1 MRILKELKANP
12 EVKNYF
18 TVKACVEYPNVC
30 ALSPRGGWSAPR
42 CQHQQSQSIGARW
55 LVVQRPPPTPFPPPA
70 QSVVTF
76 SMSVS
81 LHGGSPDVSVVE
93 VRRGRGPARV
103 WHEWKYCFYAVAMLL
118 LPPIAACPPPLGHAN
133 TVGPT
138 IVFHEVYRT
147 LLQKLSGML
156 ATIN

>member
-1 MRILKELKANP
+1 MPSPLVGGGLLPAASTSKARASAH
-12 EVKNYF
+12 VGWWSS
-18 TVKACVEYPNVC
+18 
-30 ALSPRGGWSAPR
+30 AL
-42 CQHQQSQSIGARW
+42 
-55 LVVQRPPPTPFPPPA
+55 PPPPFPPPA

-118 LPPIAACPPPLGHAN
+118 LPPVAACPPPLGHAN
-133 TVGPT
+133 AVGPT